1 MIELL
6 ILFELN
12 KKTLTM
18 YGVSKEIHGNFSVL
32 TMPSFGT
39 IKPALKR
46 LESGGFIKT
55 QKTISKG
62 GRPSV
67 YYSITNDGVNELKRL
82 IMEPPLENPIH
93 FLPMA
98 RVKLFCS
105 DILDK
110 DSKIKMF
117 KDLKIKAETVLADTN
132 NLMTFKDLSFY
143 PKMVFENLM
152 CEYKN
157 FIMLLE
163 EFENACSRE

>member
-18 YGVSKEIHGNFSVL
+18 YGVSKEINGNFSVL
-32 TMPSFGT
+32 TTPSFGT

-46 LESGGFIKT
+46 LEAGNFIKS
-55 QKTISKG
+55 QKTISNG
-62 GRPSV
+62 GRPST
-67 YYSITNDGVNELKRL
+67 YYSITNEGVDELKRL
-82 IMEPPLENPIH
+82 ILEPPLENPIH
-93 FLPMA
+93 FLPTS
-98 RVKLFCS
+98 RIKLSCA

-110 DSKIKMF
+110 DSKNKMF
-117 KDLKIKAETVLADTN
+117 KSLKIKAETILADTN

-143 PKMVFENLM
+143 PKMVFENLI

-163 EFENACSRE
+163 ELENAGSRE